1 MHSGAKSAQAND
13 KGSEPIEEYKRGA
26 LDWRDLSK
34 ETKEEI
40 GTYVKEALELR
51 FGLIRV
57 IERRVRREAMIVRNL
72 REEREKHQVMIRNED
87 AGLTALG
94 RINTA
99 EVIEVENIESEMARL
114 KELLRKNAEAVDF
127 IDNMLK

>member
-1 MHSGAKSAQAND
+1 M
-13 KGSEPIEEYKRGA
+13 
-26 LDWRDLSK
+26 SK